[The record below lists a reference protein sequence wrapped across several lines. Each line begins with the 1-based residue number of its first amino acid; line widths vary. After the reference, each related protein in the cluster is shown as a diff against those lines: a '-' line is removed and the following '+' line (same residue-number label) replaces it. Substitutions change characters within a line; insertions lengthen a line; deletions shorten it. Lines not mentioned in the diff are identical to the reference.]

1 MKSPASWPDSRS
13 ASYCGTWCTFPLTL
27 GLIRRQKSSW
37 AEKIG
42 RMGTVSASRKDADI
56 IVVYYAG
63 HGIEV
68 DGINYVIPVDARLA
82 STRDAPD
89 EAITLDR
96 VLEAAEGARQLGL
109 IILDACRDNPFARMK
124 PSRTAAPRPAPAVKS
139 GMMLVE
145 PVRPNTLIY
154 YAAKKC
160 SGTDD
165 GASEHS
171 PFTSALLKHLFTPGQ
186 DIRFAFGKTRDGV
199 MKETGNRQEPYV
211 TGTFGG
217 TLVSFNPAPA
227 PAAAEARARDLE
239 KVETEHYLLVK
250 EVGSIKAWKVFLL
263 QHPNGLYA
271 GLAREELEKLE
282 KASAPG
288 VPSTAVPIGKEG
300 TKIATLERRSAEIAA
315 KLDRQPPRRLRP
327 VRVAGPNMGVRA
339 DPEDA
344 ELVRLRAE
352 LETWKRK
359 REMLAKIEEAQQ
371 QDAKREAVEHAEQE
385 RLAKAEEEA
394 RLKAE
399 REAALKRIPFKGR
412 DSEPLAD
419 LPPPPPATVE
429 RFPTI
434 EAARR
439 VAPGAQIAVVVS
451 LTVDKVTPQVTV
463 HATGP
468 SASTSPHGALQIP
481 MPADGSRVVLKVVL
495 HAAGFDF
502 DPGSRNEA
510 TITLDRSGD
519 STSAVFRITARP
531 DAVGEHAL
539 RVTFWRDN
547 EFLAC
552 ASRRIEIIDLPQV
565 ASAKPEDLK
574 AVRASEDA
582 QLSFSLRPRPIDLK
596 VEVLYDNA
604 DGLGH
609 GRVTIASDYL
619 GNLRH
624 GDTNTSPAIV
634 DWLQGFYRDFK
645 EASARAQ
652 LAGDTDEAR
661 EARLARLRAFGEELY
676 RRAAPPAL
684 QTALSELLANP
695 AVKLR
700 TVQIYS
706 NNPLIPW
713 ELMRAPRPEGGSTDF
728 FGIAFALARW
738 HEEDGPRPA
747 LRPPQDAEVHEV
759 IAIAP
764 TYSVLPALA
773 AQTREIDEIASVLSA
788 RRVAG
793 KRADFLALVRNP
805 PSGIIHF
812 AGHGEIAGRTAAD
825 RRFTIEL
832 EDGPFDVMDWRGVP
846 VARAHGRALFFFNAC
861 DVGQAESVAGAVEG
875 WAPAV
880 LARGAAGYIGGLW
893 PLTDD
898 PAARF
903 AVAFYRALSQRLK
916 EQGRASVA
924 EALSDARRL
933 VYQTADPTY
942 LGYAFYGDAQLAL
955 VRN

>member
-1 MKSPASWPDSRS
+1 MNGALLRTLAVLAALLAAATWSGS
-13 ASYCGTWCTFPLTL
+13 AYAQKRVALVIGNSAYRNAPVLLNPVRDAQAVAAAFEREGFAAVRANYDLDYL
-27 GLIRRQKSSW
+27 AFRRAIREFED
-37 AEKIG
+37 AAAG
-42 RMGTVSASRKDADI
+42 ADI
-56 IVVYYAG
+56 AVVYYSG
-63 HGIEV
+63 HALEV
-68 DGINYVIPVDARLA
+68 DGINYLIPVDARLA
-82 STRDAPD
+82 STRDAPH
-89 EAITLDR
+89 ESITLER
-96 VLEAAEGARQLGL
+96 LIEAAKGAKELSL
-109 IILDACRDNPFARMK
+109 LILDACRDNSFLKSQKLVKAGLVPVVPDGSNMIFA
-124 PSRTAAPRPAPAVKS
+124 
-139 GMMLVE
+139 
-145 PVRPNTLIY
+145 
-154 YAAKKC
+154 YASDAC
-160 SGTDD
+160 TDVPD
-165 GASEHS
+165 GAGGHS
-171 PFTSALLKHLFTPGQ
+171 PFTDALLDSLFLLEIDVPATLELMH
-186 DIRFAFGKTRDGV
+186 DRVIEK
-199 MKETGNRQEPYV
+199 TGNRQEPYFAGSMDGKSISALLKQV
-211 TGTFGG
+211 EVNALRKQLEEPKLAGPGAPPMGRRPASISEEQRTWNRVKDSSNPGLLRDFILRYPNSP
-217 TLVSFNPAPA
+217 LVQMAQGKLA
-227 PAAAEARARDLE
+227 AIEREAAAIHL
-239 KVETEHYLLVK
+239 
-250 EVGSIKAWKVFLL
+250 
-263 QHPNGLYA
+263 
-271 GLAREELEKLE
+271 
-282 KASAPG
+282 
-288 VPSTAVPIGKEG
+288 
-300 TKIATLERRSAEIAA
+300 
-315 KLDRQPPRRLRP
+315 
-327 VRVAGPNMGVRA
+327 
-339 DPEDA
+339 
-344 ELVRLRAE
+344 
-352 LETWKRK
+352 
-359 REMLAKIEEAQQ
+359 
-371 QDAKREAVEHAEQE
+371 
-385 RLAKAEEEA
+385 EEERETA

-419 LPPPPPATVE
+419 LPPPPPATIE

-439 VAPGAQIAVVVS
+439 VAPGAQIVVVVS

-510 TITLDRSGD
+510 TITLDRNGD

-565 ASAKPEDLK
+565 ASARPEDFR

-624 GDTNTSPAIV
+624 GEINTPPAIV
-634 DWLQGFYRDFK
+634 DWLAGFYRDFK
-645 EASARAQ
+645 AAGIRAQ

-695 AVKLR
+695 AVKLS

-713 ELMRAPRPEGGSTDF
+713 ELMRAPRPDGGSTDF

-747 LRPPQDAEVHEV
+747 LRPPQDAQVREVV
-759 IAIAP
+759 AIAP
-764 TYSVLPALA
+764 TYSGRPALA
-773 AQTREIDEIASVLSA
+773 AQAREIDEIASLLSA
-788 RRVAG
+788 RRVSG

-805 PSGIIHF
+805 PSGIVHF
-812 AGHGEIAGRTAAD
+812 AGHGEIAGRSAAD
-825 RRFTIEL
+825 RRFAIEL

-846 VARAHGRALFFFNAC
+846 VARAHDRALFFFNAC

-903 AVAFYRALSQRLK
+903 AVTFYRALSQRLK
-916 EQGRASVA
+916 DHGRASVA